1 MSDAIQQAAQL
12 IRRANKVI
20 ALTGAGVSTESGI
33 PDFRSQDGLWSR
45 FDPMEYGTW
54 GAFRRDPEKVWGM
67 LAELLA
73 LLDAKPNDGHRAM
86 AQLEEKGLLSGII
99 TQNIDSL
106 HQQAGST
113 NVVEYHGSMA
123 SLSCVQCVVSLPLDE
138 VIQQDIP
145 PRCSVCKTLLKPDI
159 VFFDEQIPATAL
171 QQTEELVHH
180 ADLLLVAG
188 TSCQVV
194 PAAYIPQQILAQ
206 GGAIIEIN
214 KEPVLQTQAEVI
226 LEGSFSDRMSQL
238 VEELV

>member
-1 MSDAIQQAAQL
+1 MRDPIEQAAHL
-12 IRRANKVI
+12 IRSANKVI

-45 FDPMEYGTW
+45 FDPMEYGTL
-54 GAFRRDPEKVWGM
+54 GAFRCDPEKVWTM
-67 LAELLA
+67 LAELMS

-86 AQLEEKGLLSGII
+86 AQLEERGLLSGII

-113 NVVEYHGSMA
+113 HVVEYHGSMA
-123 SLSCVQCVVSLPLDE
+123 SLSCVQCDVSHPLSD
-138 VIQQDIP
+138 VIQQDLP
-145 PRCSVCKTLLKPDI
+145 PRCSVCQTLLKPDI
-159 VFFDEQIPATAL
+159 VFFDEQIPTAAL
-171 QQTEELVHH
+171 RQTEELVHQ

-194 PAAYIPQQILAQ
+194 PAAYIPQHILAQ
-206 GGAIIEIN
+206 GGKIVELN
-214 KEPVLQTQAEVI
+214 KEPVLHAQAEVI

-238 VEELV
+238 VEELF

>member
-1 MSDAIQQAAQL
+1 MGDAIQQAARL
-12 IRRANKVI
+12 IRSADKVV

-45 FDPMEYGTW
+45 FDPMEYGTL
-54 GAFRRDPEKVWGM
+54 GAFRRDPKKVWGM
-67 LAELLA
+67 LAELLS
-73 LLDAKPNDGHRAM
+73 LLNAKPNAGHRAM
-86 AQLEEKGLLSGII
+86 AKLEEMGLLSGII

-123 SLSCVQCVVSLPLDE
+123 SFSCLQCDVSSPLSD

-159 VFFDEQIPATAL
+159 VFFDEQIPAVAL
-171 QQTEELVHH
+171 HQTEELVHQ

-194 PAAYIPQQILAQ
+194 PAAYIPQQVFAQ
-206 GGAIIEIN
+206 GGKIVEIN
-214 KEPVLQTQAEVI
+214 KEPVLQAQAHVI

-238 VEELV
+238 VKELV